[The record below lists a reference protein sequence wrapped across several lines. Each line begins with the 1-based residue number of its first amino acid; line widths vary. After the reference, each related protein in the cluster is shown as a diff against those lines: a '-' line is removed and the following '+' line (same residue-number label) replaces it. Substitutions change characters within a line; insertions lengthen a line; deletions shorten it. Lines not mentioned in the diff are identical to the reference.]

1 MLSIKQYSI
10 TTGRDLLLNITAEV
24 NKSIAD
30 SGIKNGVVVVECPH
44 STAGILKIDVHG
56 EEVLDDIVREMRRI
70 IPARINFYHQEA
82 PENAAGHI
90 KSSLFGSSVSLI
102 LKDGK
107 LLCDGK
113 QNIYFADYDGPRE
126 RVYSVLVMGE
136 E

>member
-24 NKSIAD
+24 NRSIAD

-113 QNIYFADYDGPRE
+113 QDIYFADYDGPRE

>member
-44 STAGILKIDVHG
+44 STAGILKVDVHG
-56 EEVLDDIVREMRRI
+56 EEVLDDIVRETRRM

-113 QNIYFADYDGPRE
+113 QDIYFADYDGPRE

>member
-44 STAGILKIDVHG
+44 STAGILKVDIHG
-56 EEVLDDIVREMRRI
+56 EEVLDDIVREMRRM

-113 QNIYFADYDGPRE
+113 QDIYFADYDGPRE

>member
-10 TTGRDLLLNITAEV
+10 TTGRDLLLNISAEV

-56 EEVLDDIVREMRRI
+56 EEVLDDIVREMRRM

-113 QNIYFADYDGPRE
+113 QDIYFADYDGPRE

>member
-56 EEVLDDIVREMRRI
+56 KEVLDDIVREMRRI

-113 QNIYFADYDGPRE
+113 QDIYFADYDGPRE

>member
-113 QNIYFADYDGPRE
+113 QDIYFADYDGPRE

>member
-44 STAGILKIDVHG
+44 STAGILKVDVHG

-113 QNIYFADYDGPRE
+113 QDIYFADYDGPRE

>member
-56 EEVLDDIVREMRRI
+56 EEVLDDIVRETRRM

-113 QNIYFADYDGPRE
+113 QDIYFADYDGPRE

>member
-1 MLSIKQYSI
+1 MLCIKQYSI
-10 TTGRDLLLNITAEV
+10 TTGRDLLLNISAEV

-44 STAGILKIDVHG
+44 STASILKIDVHG
-56 EEVLDDIVREMRRI
+56 EEVLDDIVREIRRM

-113 QNIYFADYDGPRE
+113 QDIYFADYDGPRE